1 MFKEIKRERE
11 KSGEKGKEE
20 RSFEASSLFLAWCCE
35 ALRVNILFL
44 SLILCQYDKISGLY
58 AFPKEET
65 LSLTETPTL
74 HFTLH
79 TNIEE
84 NENYFKETQLFK
96 VYEVENAQIN
106 SGLLDWQL
114 LEDILIANTPFDA
127 TLKSGFKNLIVRIRK

>member
-1 MFKEIKRERE
+1 MTKAPFTNKYGAIFFFEPSKAQKRDCCYVIVIKD
-11 KSGEKGKEE
+11 
-20 RSFEASSLFLAWCCE
+20 
-35 ALRVNILFL
+35 N
-44 SLILCQYDKISGLY
+44 LILCQYDKISGLY
-58 AFPKEET
+58 AFPKEES

-96 VYEVENAQIN
+96 IYEVENAQIN
-106 SGLLDWQL
+106 SSLLDWQL
-114 LEDILIANTPFDA
+114 QEDILIANTPFDA